1 VMGTNSPLQYYAT
14 HSVMTDPAKYRHLF
28 EGLPADIPALSEV
41 VQRLILHAHWAERY
55 GVQLSEERQEQET
68 NLRKITRQLARIMEL
83 DGNPLTIARPLEK
96 RIIGTCRDFS
106 IFLAAFLRHQG
117 VPARARCGFGTYF
130 MPGKGEDHWTCQ
142 YWKADEARWVS
153 VDAQIDQ
160 FQHDAL
166 NIGFDTHDMPEGKFL
181 SAGQA
186 WQLCRAGK
194 ADSQI
199 FGIFDMHGMWFI
211 AGNLVRD
218 LLSLNKIELLPW
230 DVWGMMAEFK
240 QDELSQDYM
249 KEMDGVAELT
259 LGGNEAFPEMR
270 AFYESEERLRPSPD
284 LTGCTTMIPEGYSCQ

>member
-1 VMGTNSPLQYYAT
+1 METDNPLQYYST
-14 HSVMTDPAKYRHLF
+14 QSIMTDPAEYRHLF
-28 EGLPADIPALSEV
+28 DELPSDIPALCEI
-41 VQRLILHAHWAERY
+41 VQGLILHSHWAERY
-55 GVQLSEERQEQET
+55 GVQLTEERQQEE
-68 NLRKITRQLARIMEL
+68 NLRKVTRQLARILEMDGSPLIVARSL
-83 DGNPLTIARPLEK
+83 DR

-106 IFLAAFLRHQG
+106 TFLAALLRYKG
-117 VPARARCGFGTYF
+117 IPARARCGFGTYF
-130 MPGKGEDHWTCQ
+130 MPGKAEDHWTCQ
-142 YWKADEARWVS
+142 YWNADKARWVT

-160 FQHDAL
+160 FQRDAL
-166 NIGFDTHDMPEGKFL
+166 GISFDTHDMPEGKFL

-186 WQLCRAGK
+186 WQLCRAGE
-194 ADSQI
+194 DDPQR

-259 LGGNEAFPEMR
+259 LGGNEAFSEVR
-270 AFYESEERLRPSPD
+270 SFYENEERLCPSPD
-284 LTGCTTMIPEGYSCQ
+284 WEP

>member
-1 VMGTNSPLQYYAT
+1 MEANNPLQYYAT
-14 HSVMTDPAKYRHLF
+14 HSVMTNPGEYRHLF
-28 EGLPADIPALSEV
+28 DGLPADIPSLCGI
-41 VQRLILHAHWAERY
+41 VQGLILHAHWAERY
-55 GVQLSEERQEQET
+55 GMQLLEERQEQET

-83 DGNPLTIARPLEK
+83 DGGPLIAARPLEK

-106 IFLAAFLRHQG
+106 IFLTAFLQHQG

-130 MPGKGEDHWTCQ
+130 MPGKSEDHWTCQ
-142 YWKADEARWVS
+142 YWNTDEARWVS

-160 FQHDAL
+160 FQQNAL

-186 WQLCRAGK
+186 WQLCRAGQV
-194 ADSQI
+194 DPQI

-230 DVWGMMAEFK
+230 DVWGMMSEFK
-240 QDELSQDYM
+240 QEKLSQEYM
-249 KEMDGVAELT
+249 EEMDHVAALT
-259 LGGNEAFPEMR
+259 LAGNEAFPEIR
-270 AFYESEERLRPSPD
+270 ALYENEERLRPALDWEP
-284 LTGCTTMIPEGYSCQ
+284 